1 MSKKEEKGRRKESKK
16 EEPQSHSCD
25 CPVRMFF
32 DKFACQG
39 KGNQEFWEHL
49 DKARIELLEAF
60 RSMID
65 HRIKTIKE
73 KGAGRSQGLEKIEI
87 EEGG

>member
-1 MSKKEEKGRRKESKK
+1 MSKKEEKGRKKGGKK
-16 EEPQSHSCD
+16 EEPRSYECD
-25 CPVRMFF
+25 CPVRIFL

-65 HRIKTIKE
+65 RRIQNIKE
-73 KGAGRSQGLEKIEI
+73 KGSERTHGLEKIEI